1 MNICYSIRY
10 KEKIRRLYYAIL
22 KGIKLWSAS
31 QSPSIRAE
39 RKRQS
44 F

>member
-1 MNICYSIRY
+1 MNIFYSIRY

-22 KGIKLWSAS
+22 KGIKLWSAI
-31 QSPSIRAE
+31 QSPSVRDE
-39 RKRQS
+39 RKRRS